1 MANTTVPLT
10 RELAAVTS
18 QHAASLMG
26 EIKRQSQPRRWPWQ
40 DKTVRDLIDAGRAD
54 LAEIAVDRS
63 ARLTNA
69 ALTQRD
75 ALRETIQRQSQ
86 PRRRPWHSKTAYDR
100 VAEQRAALVEAA
112 AARSAELTEAVTAQR
127 DRLLAETR
135 RQASPRRWP
144 WQEPTLRDKLE
155 GHSDTLRGTVT
166 DGLATASTTGS
177 RLTEQARS
185 SIADGLATASTT
197 GSRLTEQARSS
208 IADTTDRVQ
217 TALTAAPGRIELA
230 AQQAADSLSDT
241 RQQVA
246 KRFSETTDAATSS
259 VKAAA
264 MVPVDAVRGGVE
276 AGQHAVSETVAAS
289 KRGVRRGVRLLRVM
303 MWALLFGAAIGI
315 LLAPRPGEETR
326 RKMQELW
333 ANIMDLIAPSS

>member
-185 SIADGLATASTT
+185 SIAD
-197 GSRLTEQARSS
+197 
-208 IADTTDRVQ
+208 TTDRVQ